1 MAALAEEASSAEE
14 DAVAAA
20 LESNDEA
27 CSIAAWYDAHKDV
40 TFKTVIVPLPS
51 NVVAWLRSDGPC
63 VLPRTKHGARVTART
78 TTADDDCELSDSD
91 DEGNAPHFPVVEGEI
106 DAAIAAVGG
115 CAFVKLNW
123 SAPRDAA
130 WLGSLECATAG
141 DAFALLAASSLVK
154 DDAARAL
161 NVVLAVRRFVTVEP
175 SREFRCFVLDGQL
188 VAACQRRVLQCPFV
202 VRVVTITTQASTRS
216 SATWP
221 MNPR

>member
-1 MAALAEEASSAEE
+1 MAALEEEASSEE

-20 LESNDEA
+20 LGSNDEA
-27 CSIAAWYDAHKDV
+27 CSIAAWYDAHKNV
-40 TFKTVIVPLPS
+40 TFKTVLVPLPS

-63 VLPRTKHGARVTART
+63 VLPRTKYGARVTART
-78 TTADDDCELSDSD
+78 QNRDDYCELSDSD
-91 DEGNAPHFPVVEGEI
+91 DEGNAPHFPAVEGEI

-115 CAFVKLNW
+115 SAFVKLNW

-175 SREFRCFVLDGQL
+175 SREFRCFLLDGQL
-188 VAACQRRVLQCPFV
+188 VAACQRRACSVSL
-202 VRVVTITTQASTRS
+202 ASTAS
-216 SATWP
+216 Q
-221 MNPR
+221 